1 MRRHHFYSC
10 KLFKIAKFHEVQN
23 KSKCLYFN
31 IFINAVAL
39 SLQIYTE
46 KLKEQVLNLLF

>member
-23 KSKCLYFN
+23 KSKCLNFN
-31 IFINAVAL
+31 MSRNAYDI
-39 SLQIYTE
+39 SSCKIT
-46 KLKEQVLNLLF
+46 K

>member
-23 KSKCLYFN
+23 KSKCLNFN
-31 IFINAVAL
+31 MSENADRIFICK
-39 SLQIYTE
+39 Y
-46 KLKEQVLNLLF
+46 K